1 MQSDGGFDD
10 QPAAR
15 QRYEKALIQLGHDE
29 AQWETLGLKNLSIG
43 WAIGTDGWKKSLAK
57 ELRQTA
63 LEPGLHRTEVRELRE
78 HAWDDAVKSALNTV
92 GRTEDDVANLPL
104 GQDWKLAI
112 AIKVRG
118 RTGAPWT
125 WLAERLNLGPVGT
138 LRSRLCRQRKSSVV
152 VQHATA

>member
-63 LEPGLHRTEVRELRE
+63 LEPGLHRTEVRATRNGLTPCNPGARANA
-78 HAWDDAVKSALNTV
+78 HSCNSARN
-92 GRTEDDVANLPL
+92 
-104 GQDWKLAI
+104 
-112 AIKVRG
+112 
-118 RTGAPWT
+118 
-125 WLAERLNLGPVGT
+125 ERLLHVEHLTVPTG
-138 LRSRLCRQRKSSVV
+138 
-152 VQHATA
+152 

>member
-78 HAWDDAVKSALNTV
+78 HAWDDAN
-92 GRTEDDVANLPL
+92 RPL
-104 GQDWKLAI
+104 GQDWKLAV
-112 AIKVRG
+112 AVDVRG

-125 WLAERLNLGPVGT
+125 WLAERLHLGPVGT
-138 LRSRLCRQRKSSVV
+138 VRSRLCRQRKSSVV
-152 VQHATA
+152 VQYATA